1 MKTCEWQRG
10 EDNEIQF
17 IGELDRMTVP
27 ALWKQRKSWLSGE
40 QVLTLNLQG
49 VTKIDSAGV
58 AMLLEAK
65 RAVLA
70 DQRELAITHANQ
82 QLHAM
87 VQVSGVSALLQLN
100 EHTNK

>member
-1 MKTCEWQRG
+1 MKSCEWQRN
-10 EDNEIQF
+10 EQNEIVLV
-17 IGELDRMTVP
+17 GELDRMTVP

-40 QVLTLNLQG
+40 RVLTLNLRD
-49 VTKIDSAGV
+49 VTKVDSAGV

-65 RAVLA
+65 RALLA
-70 DQRELAITHANQ
+70 EQRELVITHASK

-87 VQVSGVSALLQLN
+87 VQMSGVQALLQLD